1 MKASNQLKNKR
12 KQRRA
17 MHVRRLIRERSTLPR
32 LSVHRSCK
40 HISVQI
46 VDDVKG
52 HTLASAT
59 TTSNSAQA
67 ELKGKTKSESAQF
80 IGQEIARKAQEAG
93 INKVVLDRGFSRY
106 QGRVKAL
113 AEAARE
119 AGLKI

>member
-1 MKASNQLKNKR
+1 MKAVNQLKNKR

-17 MHVRRLIRERSTLPR
+17 NHVRRLIRERSNLPR

-52 HTLASAT
+52 HTVASAT
-59 TTSNSAQA
+59 TTSNAAQA

-93 INKVVLDRGFSRY
+93 VNKVVLDRGFSRY

-119 AGLKI
+119 AGLKL

>member
-1 MKASNQLKNKR
+1 MNSINQLKNKR

-17 MHVRRLIRERSTLPR
+17 MHVRRLIRERSNLPR
-32 LSVHRSCK
+32 LSVHRSSK

-59 TTSNSAQA
+59 TTSNASQA
-67 ELKGKTKSESAQF
+67 ELKGKTKSESATF

-93 INKVVLDRGFSRY
+93 VTKVVLDRGFSRY

-119 AGLKI
+119 AGLTL

>member
-1 MKASNQLKNKR
+1 MKAANQLKNKR

>member
-1 MKASNQLKNKR
+1 MKAVNQLKNKR

-17 MHVRRLIRERSTLPR
+17 LHVRRLIRERSNLPR
-32 LSVHRSCK
+32 LTVHRSCK

-59 TTSNSAQA
+59 TTSNASQA
-67 ELKGKTKSESAQF
+67 ELKGKTKSESAHF
-80 IGQEIARKAQEAG
+80 IGQEIARKAQDAG
-93 INKVVLDRGFSRY
+93 ISKVVLDRGFSHY

-119 AGLKI
+119 AGLKL

>member
-1 MKASNQLKNKR
+1 MKAVNQLKNKR

-17 MHVRRLIRERSTLPR
+17 MHVRRLIRERSNLPR

-46 VDDVKG
+46 VDDVRG

-59 TTSNSAQA
+59 TTSNASQA

-80 IGQEIARKAQEAG
+80 IGQEIARKAQDAG
-93 INKVVLDRGFSRY
+93 IQQVVLDRGFSHY

-119 AGLKI
+119 AGLKL

>member
-1 MKASNQLKNKR
+1 MKAANQLKNKR
-12 KQRRA
+12 KNRRA
-17 MHVRRLIRERSTLPR
+17 MHVRRLIRERSNLPR

-59 TTSNSAQA
+59 TTSNAAQA

-93 INKVVLDRGFSRY
+93 VNKVVLDRGFSRY

-119 AGLKI
+119 AGLTL

>member
-1 MKASNQLKNKR
+1 MNSANQLKNKR

-17 MHVRRLIRERSTLPR
+17 MHVRRLIRERSNLPR

-52 HTLASAT
+52 HTLAAAT
-59 TTSNSAQA
+59 TTSNASQA
-67 ELKGKTKSESAQF
+67 ELKGKTKSDCAKF
-80 IGQEIARKAQEAG
+80 IGQEIARKAQDAG
-93 INKVVLDRGFSRY
+93 INQVVLDRGFSHY

-119 AGLKI
+119 AGLKL

>member
-1 MKASNQLKNKR
+1 MKAVNQLKNKR

-17 MHVRRLIRERSTLPR
+17 NHVRRLIRERSNLPR

-52 HTLASAT
+52 HTVASAT
-59 TTSNSAQA
+59 TTSNAAQA

-93 INKVVLDRGFSRY
+93 VNKVVLDRGFSRY

-113 AEAARE
+113 ADAARE

>member
-1 MKASNQLKNKR
+1 MKAVNSLKNKR

-17 MHVRRLIRERSTLPR
+17 MHVRRLIRERSNFPR

-59 TTSNSAQA
+59 TTSNAAQA
-67 ELKGKTKSESAQF
+67 ELKGKTKSESAQY
-80 IGQEIARKAQEAG
+80 IGKEIARKAQEAG
-93 INKVVLDRGFSRY
+93 IQQVVLDRGFARY

-119 AGLKI
+119 AGLKL